1 MIMDD
6 ELFDFSEEQE
16 NNSTTID
23 NSTQEIET
31 SEQETNTEVEGT
43 EDDIIASLLADKGI
57 KDINKIKFSNDDD
70 SIEERSWNDLD
81 YEEKL
86 NILRESPIEVD
97 NNELD
102 DTEIDLI
109 NTIRNSRMT
118 PEEYISYIQNQSI
131 QEYLQNQQP
140 QMASSIDEISDDEL
154 YLTDIITKL
163 GEDNVTDQELQD
175 MLDNAKSN
183 PTLYKKQVDAIR
195 SEYRNREEHMRNQEL
210 QMQQQQQ
217 QAQYDLFAQN
227 VAREIQ
233 NLTDYHGYELNMDEE
248 EMDQLYEFI
257 TGFDNAGVSIFGKAL
272 NDPATLV
279 RMAWSVLYGEQAIKD
294 INEYWTNELKNSR
307 SQKKDKQR
315 KSNVEIRQNKFNN
328 TKDIGDSLWNL

>member
-6 ELFDFSEEQE
+6 ELFDFSEETQD
-16 NNSTTID
+16 NPTTID
-23 NSTQEIET
+23 NSSQEMESPEQ
-31 SEQETNTEVEGT
+31 SEVQETNST

-57 KDINKIKFSNDDD
+57 TDINKIKFQGDEG
-70 SIEERSWNDLD
+70 IEEYSWNDLD
-81 YEEKL
+81 HEEKL
-86 NILRESPIEVD
+86 NILRSNPTTTTSD
-97 NNELD
+97 DLD
-102 DTEIDLI
+102 DSEIDLI
-109 NTIRNSRMT
+109 NMIRNSRMT
-118 PEEYISYIQNQSI
+118 PDEYISYVQNQGI
-131 QEYLQNQQP
+131 QAYLQNQQP

-163 GEDNVTDQELQD
+163 GDDNVTDQELQD
-175 MLDNAKSN
+175 ILDNAKSN

-195 SEYRNREEHMRNQEL
+195 KEYTLREENMRSQEL
-210 QMQQQQQ
+210 KMQQQQQ
-217 QAQYDLFAQN
+217 QEQYDVFAQN

-233 NLTDYHGYELNMDEE
+233 NLTDYYGYELNMDEE

-279 RMAWSVLYGEQAIKD
+279 KMAWSVLYGEQAIQD

-307 SQKKDKQR
+307 SSKKDKR
-315 KSNVEIRQNKFNN
+315 KSNVEIRQNNINN
-328 TKDIGDSLWNL
+328 TKDVEDSLWNL

>member
-6 ELFDFSEEQE
+6 ELFDFSEETRD
-16 NNSTTID
+16 NPTTID
-23 NSTQEIET
+23 NSSQEMESPEQ
-31 SEQETNTEVEGT
+31 SEVQETNDT

-57 KDINKIKFSNDDD
+57 TDVNKIKFQGDEG
-70 SIEERSWNDLD
+70 IEEYSWNDLD
-81 YEEKL
+81 HEEKL
-86 NILRESPIEVD
+86 NILRSNPTTTTSD
-97 NNELD
+97 DLD
-102 DTEIDLI
+102 DSEIDLI
-109 NTIRNSRMT
+109 NMLRNSRMT
-118 PEEYISYIQNQSI
+118 PDEYISYVQNQGI
-131 QEYLQNQQP
+131 QAYLQNQQP

-163 GEDNVTDQELQD
+163 GDDNVTDQELQD
-175 MLDNAKSN
+175 ILDNAKSN

-195 SEYRNREEHMRNQEL
+195 KEYTLREENMRSQEL
-210 QMQQQQQ
+210 KMQQQQQ
-217 QAQYDLFAQN
+217 QEQYDVFAQN

-233 NLTDYHGYELNMDEE
+233 NLTDYYGYELNMNEE

-279 RMAWSVLYGEQAIKD
+279 KMAWSVLYGEQAIQD

-307 SQKKDKQR
+307 SSKKDKR
-315 KSNVEIRQNKFNN
+315 KSNVEIRQNNINN
-328 TKDIGDSLWNL
+328 TKDVEDSLWNL

>member
-6 ELFDFSEEQE
+6 ELFDFSEETRD
-16 NNSTTID
+16 NPTTID
-23 NSTQEIET
+23 NSSQEMESPEQ
-31 SEQETNTEVEGT
+31 SEVQETNDT

-57 KDINKIKFSNDDD
+57 TDVNKIKFQGDEG
-70 SIEERSWNDLD
+70 IEEYSWNDLD
-81 YEEKL
+81 HEEKL
-86 NILRESPIEVD
+86 NILRSNPTTTTSD
-97 NNELD
+97 DLD
-102 DTEIDLI
+102 DSEIDLI
-109 NTIRNSRMT
+109 NMIRNSRMT
-118 PEEYISYIQNQSI
+118 PDEYISYVQNQGI
-131 QEYLQNQQP
+131 QAYLQNQQP

-163 GEDNVTDQELQD
+163 GDDNVTDQELQD
-175 MLDNAKSN
+175 ILDNAKSN

-195 SEYRNREEHMRNQEL
+195 KEYTLREENMRSQEL
-210 QMQQQQQ
+210 KMQQQQQ
-217 QAQYDLFAQN
+217 QEQYDVFAQN

-233 NLTDYHGYELNMDEE
+233 NLTDYYGYELNMNEE

-279 RMAWSVLYGEQAIKD
+279 KMAWSVLYGEQAIQD

-307 SQKKDKQR
+307 SSKKDKR
-315 KSNVEIRQNKFNN
+315 KSNVEIRQNNINN
-328 TKDIGDSLWNL
+328 TKDVEDSLWNL

>member
-6 ELFDFSEEQE
+6 ELFDFSEETRD
-16 NNSTTID
+16 NPTTID
-23 NSTQEIET
+23 NSSQEMESPEQ
-31 SEQETNTEVEGT
+31 SEVQETNDT

-57 KDINKIKFSNDDD
+57 TDINKIKFQGDEG
-70 SIEERSWNDLD
+70 IEEYSWNDLD
-81 YEEKL
+81 HEEKL
-86 NILRESPIEVD
+86 NILRSNPTTTTND
-97 NNELD
+97 DLD
-102 DTEIDLI
+102 DSEIDLI
-109 NTIRNSRMT
+109 NMIRNSRMT
-118 PEEYISYIQNQSI
+118 PDEYISYVQNQGI
-131 QEYLQNQQP
+131 QAYLQNQQP

-163 GEDNVTDQELQD
+163 GDDNVTDQELQD
-175 MLDNAKSN
+175 ILDNAKSN

-195 SEYRNREEHMRNQEL
+195 KEYMLREENMRSQEL
-210 QMQQQQQ
+210 KMQQQQQ
-217 QAQYDLFAQN
+217 QEQYDVFAQN

-233 NLTDYHGYELNMDEE
+233 NLTDYYGYELNMNEE

-279 RMAWSVLYGEQAIKD
+279 KMAWSVLYGEQAIQD

-307 SQKKDKQR
+307 SSKKDKR
-315 KSNVEIRQNKFNN
+315 KSNVEIRQNNINN
-328 TKDIGDSLWNL
+328 TKDVEDSLWNL

>member
-6 ELFDFSEEQE
+6 ELFDFSEETRD
-16 NNSTTID
+16 NPTTID
-23 NSTQEIET
+23 NSSQEMESPEQ
-31 SEQETNTEVEGT
+31 SEVQETNDT

-57 KDINKIKFSNDDD
+57 TDINKIKFQGDEG
-70 SIEERSWNDLD
+70 IEEYSWNDLD
-81 YEEKL
+81 HEEKL
-86 NILRESPIEVD
+86 NILRSNPTTTTND
-97 NNELD
+97 DLD
-102 DTEIDLI
+102 DSEIDLI
-109 NTIRNSRMT
+109 NMIRNSRMT
-118 PEEYISYIQNQSI
+118 PDEYISYVQNQGI
-131 QEYLQNQQP
+131 QAYLQNQQP

-163 GEDNVTDQELQD
+163 GDDNVTDQELQD
-175 MLDNAKSN
+175 ILDNAKSN

-195 SEYRNREEHMRNQEL
+195 KEYTLREENMRSQEL
-210 QMQQQQQ
+210 KMQQQQQ
-217 QAQYDLFAQN
+217 QEQYDVFAQN

-233 NLTDYHGYELNMDEE
+233 NLTDYYGYELNMDEE

-279 RMAWSVLYGEQAIKD
+279 KMAWSVLYGEQAIQD

-307 SQKKDKQR
+307 SSKKDKR
-315 KSNVEIRQNKFNN
+315 KSNVEIRQNNINN
-328 TKDIGDSLWNL
+328 TKDVEDSLWNL